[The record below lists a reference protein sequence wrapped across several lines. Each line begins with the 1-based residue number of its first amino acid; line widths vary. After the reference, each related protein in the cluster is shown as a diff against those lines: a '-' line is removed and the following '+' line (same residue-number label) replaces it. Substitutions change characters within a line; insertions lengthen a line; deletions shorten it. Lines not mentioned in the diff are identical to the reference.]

1 MDNIIF
7 TLGTPEMIAALE
19 ANMEEEMMYFGRT
32 LTGGEIYNDG
42 EVEGFFTGRKS
53 LNGILRTHL
62 HSVEKEPIE
71 AKIKAVL
78 HYFQEKQVSK
88 IGWSV
93 GQDTQPAQ
101 MDVYLESCG
110 FTKIPDENLGMALD
124 VEMVHSEEKQLE
136 GLEIHEIEDLASL
149 EILKRM
155 EIEGFGSSEEMA
167 QNYYDMYASA
177 GFGPGTVWR
186 HWAGWW
192 HGEAVAATS
201 LLFHAG
207 VAGIYGVTTLPA
219 ARRQGIA
226 QALVLHAIKEA
237 KRSGYRI
244 VVLSPTEM
252 SEGIYHRLGFRTYT
266 RIRHFSYTMPS
277 PWSKA

>member
-1 MDNIIF
+1 MDTIVL

-32 LTGGEIYNDG
+32 LAGGEIYNDG
-42 EVEGFFTGRKS
+42 EVEGFFTGRPS

-62 HSVEKEPIE
+62 HSLEQESIQ
-71 AKIKAVL
+71 AKIQTVL
-78 HYFQEKQVSK
+78 HYFREKQVST

-93 GQDTQPAQ
+93 GQDTQPAH
-101 MDVYLESCG
+101 METYLESCG
-110 FTKIPDENLGMALD
+110 FTKIPEENLGMALD
-124 VEMVHSEEKQLE
+124 VEMLSLEEKQVE
-136 GLEIHEIEDLASL
+136 GLAIREIADLESL
-149 EILKRM
+149 KILKQM

-167 QNYYDMYASA
+167 QNYYEMYTGA

-186 HWAGWW
+186 HWVGWW

-207 VAGIYGVTTLPA
+207 VAGIYGVSTLPKS
-219 ARRQGIA
+219 RRQGIA
-226 QALVLHAIKEA
+226 QALVLHAIQEA

-244 VVLSPTEM
+244 VVLSPTDM

-266 RIRHFSYTMPS
+266 RIRHFNYAYQPT
-277 PWSKA
+277 A